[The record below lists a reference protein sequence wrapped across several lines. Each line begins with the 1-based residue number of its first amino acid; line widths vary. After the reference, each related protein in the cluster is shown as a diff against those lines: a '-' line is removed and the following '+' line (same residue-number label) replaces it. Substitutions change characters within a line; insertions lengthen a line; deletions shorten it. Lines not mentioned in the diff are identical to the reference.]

1 VNEEFVFI
9 NDVPEENRIR
19 GDLPPT
25 KKEDCEV
32 TLLLFCVKLLL
43 SLLLI
48 NLFIARLTTS
58 WNGQALQSIKSLRRI
73 KMSVKILSLEATFK
87 TVLDGG

>member
-43 SLLLI
+43 SLL
-48 NLFIARLTTS
+48 FIARLTTS